1 MLTRAQFK
9 KARPKGSWANYTRYV
24 RTHGKKATRAKPAR
38 APARAPRRN
47 NGGGGLTIPIDPYLK
62 PQKPKAIAAA
72 WDNIASLYG
81 PPDASYAPRDPDELA
96 ARAGD
101 YAQAW
106 AAPFA
111 DQLSSLI
118 GSVGGGGSSS
128 SRGGSSSGGAATVPY
143 PSLPG
148 PNFGKA
154 FQDYLDSLGKD
165 RTAEMQHD
173 LGAIEAPQGQQDKL
187 IGGIAA
193 QTSSAKGLSAAQQD
207 VIDTARQMARYNQQ
221 QAQQYAAA
229 AVSGHVSGGGSTSD
243 PFAKALAKV
252 LSDGPNNAYKAFGQM
267 ISLEKTNAPLRLRER
282 QGIAKLGSD
291 FYNNTQNREQKSAV
305 QRQNTYRDI
314 LKLGQTAKFKTISAA
329 QAGARIN
336 ESVRSHN
343 ISHID
348 RQAGLTMRGNQF
360 GQTFG
365 ENVRHHGATEAASAA
380 SAAATARSKAASA
393 RSKAAASTARSR
405 AKVVADA
412 YTLAK
417 ALYGSGPS
425 TGSSGSTSGPALP
438 SGVTIDLGGGV
449 TSSTKHHTQW
459 GYAYVRVS
467 KLLRNGVPH
476 ASQSWVRKKTEYAL
490 TKAGYVRPKRPKGS
504 KKKYG
509 GRQ

>member
-24 RTHGKKATRAKPAR
+24 RNHGGNRKPTRPKPSR
-38 APARAPRRN
+38 APAQRST
-47 NGGGGLTIPIDPYLK
+47 GGGGLTIPIDPYLK
-62 PQKPKAIAAA
+62 PQKPKSIAAA
-72 WDNIASLYG
+72 WGNIASLYG
-81 PPDASYAPRDPDELA
+81 PPDASYAPHDPDELA
-96 ARAGD
+96 ARAGQ
-101 YAQAW
+101 YAQDW

-128 SRGGSSSGGAATVPY
+128 RGGSSSGTTPIPY
-143 PSLPG
+143 PDLPG

-173 LGAIEAPQGQQDKL
+173 LGAIDAPAGQQAKL

-207 VIDTARQMARYNQQ
+207 VIATARQMARYNQQ
-221 QAQQYAAA
+221 QAQQFAAA

-252 LSDGPNNAYKAFGQM
+252 LSDGPNNAYRAFGQM

-291 FYNNTQNREQKSAV
+291 FYRDTQNREQKSAV

-343 ISHID
+343 VSHTD
-348 RQAGLTMRGNQF
+348 RQASLNMRGSQF

-380 SAAATARSKAASA
+380 SAAASRRSKAASA
-393 RSKAAASTARSR
+393 KSKAAASTARSR

-417 ALYGSGPS
+417 ALYGTGPPGS
-425 TGSSGSTSGPALP
+425 GSSATSGPPLP
-438 SGVTIDLGGGV
+438 SGVTIDLGSG
-449 TSSTKHHTQW
+449 STAAKHHTQW

-467 KLLRNGVPH
+467 KLIRNGVPH

-490 TKAGYVRPKRPKGS
+490 TKAGYVRPRNRRNR
-504 KKKYG
+504 YG
-509 GRQ
+509 GKQ